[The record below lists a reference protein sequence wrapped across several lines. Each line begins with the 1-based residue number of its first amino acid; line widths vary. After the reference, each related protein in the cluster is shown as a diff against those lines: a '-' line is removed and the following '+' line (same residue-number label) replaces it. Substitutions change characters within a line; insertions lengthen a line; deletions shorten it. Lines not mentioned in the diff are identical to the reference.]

1 MRRSPAKHPA
11 LTVIFSEIS
20 ARTLARAAAA
30 AGWRGSPQTNGGPQ
44 PASGVEAEAD
54 RPPGNPATSAR
65 RPPARKARPMGSFN
79 PDKKLLIPEG
89 PEAALLLGTDTNA
102 CPGRDAKALRTGA
115 SLRPRFRLSLRQE
128 LPAEA
133 GPFRLSACSTASGF
147 TSTGA

>member
-1 MRRSPAKHPA
+1 
-11 LTVIFSEIS
+11 
-20 ARTLARAAAA
+20 
-30 AGWRGSPQTNGGPQ
+30 
-44 PASGVEAEAD
+44 
-54 RPPGNPATSAR
+54 
-65 RPPARKARPMGSFN
+65 MGSFN

-133 GPFRLSACSTASGF
+133 GPFRLSTCSTASGF